1 MTSKMKH
8 DELNLLAQQIFDRI
22 VISQKQLTMLENYY
36 EEEKDYNIDYK
47 PRKNS
52 FIDPVTVGY
61 IDHYTNY
68 IKIIRFEYKN
78 IIFNINIYTK
88 NYDDV
93 STYIYLIKLT
103 IICCLH
109 EKKGFDEKVSLKLD
123 LYLTEL
129 QKTLPDIPGAV
140 IKKEHSKS
148 GYSIFSDNIYICI
161 YRKEEWF
168 KSLIQELFFAFTLD
182 LDGDKINFKNIL
194 SNNFCVDDT
203 FLVSNS
209 IVEFCA
215 RLFNLGIFLY
225 FDKNVK
231 ELVSFKKNFK
241 KMIQKELSFSIY
253 QTQKILNHFGLKYQ
267 DLLCKEQEP
276 SYEKKKSQDLQDKYK
291 DSGDLFC
298 YFLIPTLLFIHQTRI
313 IQWINF
319 QQHNFFNI
327 KKSEREMVIFT
338 HYIAHCSKDEKTL
351 NAFEVN
357 EEKLSTDVNS
367 CNKNVSKNI
376 RFCYHRI

>member
-1 MTSKMKH
+1 MASKVKR
-8 DELNLLAQQIFDRI
+8 DELNLLAEQIFDRI
-22 VISQKQLTMLENYY
+22 VISQKQIASLENYY
-36 EEEKDYNIDYK
+36 EEDKDYNIEYK
-47 PRKNS
+47 SHKNS
-52 FIDPVTVGY
+52 FIDPATVSY
-61 IDHYTNY
+61 IDHFTNY

-88 NYDDV
+88 NYEDL
-93 STYIYLIKLT
+93 SGYIHLIKFA

-109 EKKGFDEKVSLKLD
+109 EKNEFNEKVSLKID
-123 LYLTEL
+123 LYLIEL
-129 QKTLPDIPGAV
+129 QKSLPEVPGAV
-140 IKKEHSKS
+140 VKKQHTKS

-168 KSLIQELFFAFTLD
+168 KSLVQELFFAFTLD
-182 LDGDKINFKNIL
+182 IDSNKINFKNIL
-194 SNNFCVDDT
+194 SNNFCIDDT
-203 FLVSNS
+203 FLIGNS
-209 IVEFCA
+209 VLEFCT
-215 RLFNLGIFLY
+215 RLFNMAVFLY

-231 ELVSFKKNFK
+231 ELVAFKKSFKK
-241 KMIQKELSFSIY
+241 MMQKESSFSIF
-253 QTQKILNHFGLKYQ
+253 QTQKILNHFGLKYE
-267 DLLCKEQEP
+267 DLLCKEQELN
-276 SYEKKKSQDLQDKYK
+276 YENKKSQDLQDKYK

-298 YFLIPTLLFIHQTRI
+298 YFLIPSILFIHQTRI

-351 NAFEVN
+351 NAFEVK
-357 EEKLSTDVNS
+357 EEKLSIEDNS
-367 CNKNVSKNI
+367 RNKIVSKNI